1 MVTADVKHLYKLPFV
16 HCKFCDDVVAYA
28 PEYLVVAFT
37 NLTDYY
43 INTKDL
49 FIAKPSRSVCNF
61 RWVCRH
67 SYSYSEQQSAIAI
80 ETCRKI
86 TDFLDSLSEP
96 VIISAVKESLLSA
109 YKLRRKSG
117 SVKEFTQMLGLLCQ
131 GLPSLN
137 LETLMFLLKS
147 FNLVTK
153 FARTNRVTSRRLAK
167 QMAPHL
173 FGKEE
178 CGSGLRAALKIR
190 RLEKRKALILMLLIQ
205 HPEVVFPMVHGDSF
219 KPAERP
225 LRNFYVPQET
235 RLSFD
240 DESELE
246 RRKVL
251 QSTDDPLEAYSSTI
265 TSQSRN
271 GSSSSL
277 SYIESIKSCC
287 LPMEKKPP
295 KNPCGFTE
303 SMNDELT
310 AISFNTEDFFHNISS
325 NNLSFTNGSNLAGS
339 LQGVREESGDDDAA
353 DGTDSPA
360 KWFSLQTNV
369 SSECDDMEVLSSGER
384 KHLWWTASQ
393 ECKLTD
399 AL

>member
-1 MVTADVKHLYKLPFV
+1 MVTGDVKQLHKLPFV
-16 HCKFCDDVVAYA
+16 HCKFCDDVAAYA

-49 FIAKPSRSVCNF
+49 FIAKPNRSVCNF

-67 SYSYSEQQSAIAI
+67 SYSYSEQQSAIAT

-86 TDFLDSLSEP
+86 TDFLDSLAEP
-96 VIISAVKESLLSA
+96 VITVTVKESLLSA
-109 YKLRRKSG
+109 YKLRRKTG
-117 SVKEFTQMLGLLCQ
+117 SIKEFTQMLGLLCQ

-153 FARTNRVTSRRLAK
+153 FSRTNRVTSRKLAR

-178 CGSGLRAALKIR
+178 CGSGLKAAFKLR

-219 KPAERP
+219 NPAERP
-225 LRNFYVPQET
+225 VRNFCVPKET
-235 RLSFD
+235 ELSFD
-240 DESELE
+240 DESQSARPRFL
-246 RRKVL
+246 R
-251 QSTDDPLEAYSSTI
+251 STDDALEMSTDTS
-265 TSQSRN
+265 TSQSRI

-277 SYIESIKSCC
+277 SYIQSVKSCS
-287 LPMEKKPP
+287 LPVEKKLP
-295 KNPCGFTE
+295 KNPSHEGHYT
-303 SMNDELT
+303 
-310 AISFNTEDFFHNISS
+310 SS
-325 NNLSFTNGSNLAGS
+325 NRKDEETCTSEFSDSTGDLMSPSELSK
-339 LQGVREESGDDDAA
+339 EDESEY
-353 DGTDSPA
+353 PY
-360 KWFSLQTNV
+360 
-369 SSECDDMEVLSSGER
+369 C
-384 KHLWWTASQ
+384 SQ
-393 ECKLTD
+393 EKEFDTNMFSNCSTGSMRKSVQHLLPSED
-399 AL
+399 VEFFCQSFLVPRISY